1 MTYHDKISAFI
12 DNELTHDAEQDFLIS
27 LASNESVRRAF
38 RSELVM
44 KNVIH
49 QDELATQPKRD
60 LRGMLLGTLGIG
72 TATAVA
78 EEASAATAVP
88 SLWSSVVA
96 SKINALFVA
105 GIVTV
110 SALTGYVTH
119 EVLNPATPEVI
130 TRTVV
135 QPAEAPREIDQ
146 SPVVTA
152 PVENAQTSA
161 ITEAPRKASTAKK
174 AVKPATKPTAT
185 SAEPTTTTS
194 ARVRRRPRPR
204 ASRRGR
210 CAPAWSAT

>member
-1 MTYHDKISAFI
+1 MDSNMTYHDKISAFV

-60 LRGMLLGTLGIG
+60 MRGVLLGSLGIG

-78 EEASAATAVP
+78 EEASAATAAVP
-88 SLWSSVVA
+88 SLWQSVVA

-105 GIVTV
+105 ALVTV
-110 SALTGYVTH
+110 SAATGYVTH

-130 TRTVV
+130 TRMVV

-146 SPVVTA
+146 SPIVTA
-152 PVENAQTSA
+152 PMNTEQSA
-161 ITEAPRKASTAKK
+161 VATDAPKLKATKK
-174 AVKPATKPTAT
+174 AAKPINEPTVT
-185 SAEPTTTTS
+185 PTEPTTTSGVGSTS
-194 ARVRRRPRPR
+194 ADFEI
-204 ASRRGR
+204 GK
-210 CAPAWSAT
+210 

>member
-60 LRGMLLGTLGIG
+60 LRGVLLGTLGIG

-78 EEASAATAVP
+78 EEASAAATVVP
-88 SLWSSVVA
+88 SLWQSVVV

-110 SALTGYVTH
+110 SAATGYVT
-119 EVLNPATPEVI
+119 
-130 TRTVV
+130 
-135 QPAEAPREIDQ
+135 
-146 SPVVTA
+146 
-152 PVENAQTSA
+152 
-161 ITEAPRKASTAKK
+161 
-174 AVKPATKPTAT
+174 
-185 SAEPTTTTS
+185 
-194 ARVRRRPRPR
+194 
-204 ASRRGR
+204 
-210 CAPAWSAT
+210 

>member
-12 DNELTHDAEQDFLIS
+12 DNELSHDAEQDFLIS

-60 LRGMLLGTLGIG
+60 LRGLLLGTLGIG
-72 TATAVA
+72 TVTAVA
-78 EEASAATAVP
+78 EETSAATTVVP
-88 SLWSSVVA
+88 SLWKSVVA

-105 GIVTV
+105 SIVTV
-110 SALTGYVTH
+110 SAMTGYVTH

-130 TRTVV
+130 TRTVI

-146 SPVVTA
+146 SPVVSAPTEHTA
-152 PVENAQTSA
+152 AV
-161 ITEAPRKASTAKK
+161 TEAPRKFKAAKK
-174 AVKPATKPTAT
+174 AVKPAAEPTST
-185 SAEPTTTTS
+185 EPTTTTGVGGVTLEIDS
-194 ARVRRRPRPR
+194 K
-204 ASRRGR
+204 
-210 CAPAWSAT
+210 

>member
-12 DNELTHDAEQDFLIS
+12 DNELSHDAEQDFLIS

-49 QDELATQPKRD
+49 DDELATQPKRD
-60 LRGMLLGTLGIG
+60 LRGALLGTLGIG

-78 EEASAATAVP
+78 EEASAAASAVP
-88 SLWSSVVA
+88 SLWHSVVA

-110 SALTGYVTH
+110 SAVTGYVTH
-119 EVLNPATPEVI
+119 EVLSPATPEVI
-130 TRTVV
+130 TRTII

-146 SPVVTA
+146 SPMVTTPA
-152 PVENAQTSA
+152 SNTAAV
-161 ITEAPRKASTAKK
+161 TEAPRKAKVTKK
-174 AVKPATKPTAT
+174 AAKPVSEPAAT
-185 SAEPTTTTS
+185 SAEPTTTSGVGTS
-194 ARVRRRPRPR
+194 
-204 ASRRGR
+204 
-210 CAPAWSAT
+210 TIEFEK

>member
-1 MTYHDKISAFI
+1 MDSIMTYHDKISAFI

-44 KNVIH
+44 KSVIH

-60 LRGMLLGTLGIG
+60 MRGVLLGTLGIG
-72 TATAVA
+72 TATAIA
-78 EEASAATAVP
+78 EEASAATAAVP
-88 SLWSSVVA
+88 SLWQSVVA

-105 GIVTV
+105 AIVTV
-110 SALTGYVTH
+110 SAATGYVTH

-130 TRTVV
+130 TRMVV

-152 PVENAQTSA
+152 PMNIDNSA
-161 ITEAPRKASTAKK
+161 VTEAPTKK
-174 AVKPATKPTAT
+174 ATKKSMKPAV
-185 SAEPTTTTS
+185 EPTTTT
-194 ARVRRRPRPR
+194 
-204 ASRRGR
+204 
-210 CAPAWSAT
+210 PAEPSGTSGVGSTSITYE

>member
-44 KNVIH
+44 KHVIH

-60 LRGMLLGTLGIG
+60 LRGVLLGTLGIG

-78 EEASAATAVP
+78 EEASAAATAVP
-88 SLWSSVVA
+88 SLWQSVVV

-110 SALTGYVTH
+110 SAATGYVTH

-146 SPVVTA
+146 APVVTEPA
-152 PVENAQTSA
+152 ANTA
-161 ITEAPRKASTAKK
+161 IVTEAPRK
-174 AVKPATKPTAT
+174 VKATKKIAKPEPTAT
-185 SAEPTTTTS
+185 SVNPTTVSGEGISTMETEIS
-194 ARVRRRPRPR
+194 K
-204 ASRRGR
+204 
-210 CAPAWSAT
+210 